1 MGESKGGRKEE
12 SRKGGRKEG
21 KGEGNKDGFKE
32 EWKAERRNPMSIS
45 VDMKKL
51 LSDSRQRR
59 NEPNRGCLRT
69 FKTSF
74 LSEKYEIDTVDWKT
88 VGSPSIMTQQI

>member
-21 KGEGNKDGFKE
+21 KREGNKDGFKE

-51 LSDSRQRR
+51 SSDTR
-59 NEPNRGCLRT
+59 
-69 FKTSF
+69 
-74 LSEKYEIDTVDWKT
+74 
-88 VGSPSIMTQQI
+88 